1 MENSYKKINLII
13 SSIERTCSIEQIR
26 NYELNLKLMNALT
39 LIQEFKNFVD
49 QGDMKTR
56 LEKLQKNI

>member
-1 MENSYKKINLII
+1 
-13 SSIERTCSIEQIR
+13 
-26 NYELNLKLMNALT
+26 MNALT